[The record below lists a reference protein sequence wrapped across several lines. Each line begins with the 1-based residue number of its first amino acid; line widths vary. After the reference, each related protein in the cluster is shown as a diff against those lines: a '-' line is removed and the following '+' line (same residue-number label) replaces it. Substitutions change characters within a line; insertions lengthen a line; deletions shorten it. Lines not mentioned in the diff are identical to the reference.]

1 MQHRLFYH
9 AIINGSAPQY
19 LIDDLPGHIC
29 DRTRY
34 NPRNKDDTNLY
45 NCKTDKLRVLFSQVG
60 LLLKSGTI

>member
-29 DRTRY
+29 DQTRY
-34 NPRNKDDTNLY
+34 NLRNKDDTNFTTAKQISY
-45 NCKTDKLRVLFSQVG
+45 EFFSP
-60 LLLKSGTI
+60 KYY